1 MEDSRAAEKRQR
13 KKIQNRINQRAF
25 RARHQ
30 GRASS
35 STKSKKQRQYQVSS
49 WRLDEQ
55 QTTTSL
61 ITPANSDISYCPL
74 SQDHKLLHLVKWN
87 VFRGLS
93 QNKIL
98 LNRLTTQ
105 YRLSDTTLAEPFK
118 YYETSNFPE
127 YSVIVPVATPGRLV
141 RCDSLTPTS
150 TQMNVV
156 HSSWINFIPFPRMR
170 ENLIKSEFEFSHSD
184 LVRDL
189 VGDLINLNLFV
200 TNALLSSSPGLDP
213 ALTDKQT
220 ALPEGESGL
229 IVWGEPYRAESWE
242 ATPEF
247 LKKWAWAVTG
257 CQDLIDSTNH
267 WRRARGEDPVQM
279 ISGHSRVT
287 CSSSESEWS

>member
-1 MEDSRAAEKRQR
+1 MEDARAAEKRQR
-13 KKIQNRINQRAF
+13 KRIQNRINQRAF

-30 GRASS
+30 GKIPGSS
-35 STKSKKQRQYQVSS
+35 NSKKQGQYHVSS

-55 QTTTSL
+55 QTTTGL
-61 ITPANSDISYCPL
+61 ITSATAETSYSPL
-74 SQDHKLLHLVKWN
+74 PQDHRLLHLVKWN

-93 QNKIL
+93 QNKVL

-105 YRLSDTTLAEPFK
+105 YRLSDTALAEPFK

-127 YSVIVPVATPGRLV
+127 YSVIVPVTTGGRPF
-141 RCDSLTPTS
+141 CDSLTPTS

-170 ENLIKSEFEFSHSD
+170 ENLIKFEFEFSHSD

-200 TNALLSSSPGLDP
+200 TNALSSSPPGLDP
-213 ALTDKQT
+213 TLTDKQT

-247 LKKWAWAVTG
+247 LRKWAWAVAG

-267 WRRARGEDPVQM
+267 WRRARGEDPVQL
-279 ISGHSRVT
+279 IPGHTRVT
-287 CSSSESEWS
+287 CSHSESE